1 MKEKYVMKN
10 QYGNQVKIDVSP
22 QEFTDEVLE
31 KVVNRFRER
40 SDWDVY
46 LWHVVTDI
54 FVDKE
59 EDSKSNEWRSNA
71 EFFPK
76 YSSDDL
82 SKVFEILSSEADT
95 LYEGVED
102 LVNPK
107 YNEDGE
113 LVEGRVNYGS
123 YENKKFQIVTK
134 AEKFGVMYDGI
145 EEDAKQALKSSLLG
159 NWFGYIGIQGFY
171 FNQAE
176 QLIEKYNIPIKD
188 VETIVNEVN
197 EKYPLARHIQ
207 NASVTLA
214 KSIGQKIPEIP
225 SSEELY
231 DFLDRMKEKFN

>member
-1 MKEKYVMKN
+1 M
-10 QYGNQVKIDVSP
+10 
-22 QEFTDEVLE
+22 
-31 KVVNRFRER
+31 
-40 SDWDVY
+40 
-46 LWHVVTDI
+46 
-54 FVDKE
+54 
-59 EDSKSNEWRSNA
+59 
-71 EFFPK
+71 
-76 YSSDDL
+76 
-82 SKVFEILSSEADT
+82 
-95 LYEGVED
+95 
-102 LVNPK
+102 NPK